1 VITRRE
7 DSKRFGA
14 GAIVALVL
22 HVGIIGFVLNM
33 VRPDLIP
40 QILPKK
46 KVVVVEM
53 LKPPDPPKPKEP
65 PKEPP
70 KQPPKPQPT
79 PKTPPPPQQLQS
91 NAPANVDVP
100 TAPPAPPPSP
110 PSPPAPL
117 EPPAPTRVITGGVPT
132 EYYNTLNRVINGA
145 VQYPPKSLRAGEE
158 GTAKI
163 RFHVT
168 RDGTIKDVELIEKSG
183 FVSLDS
189 EAKDAFR
196 RLGKFPPVPPNVVP
210 DAAEFILEIP
220 INFTLTGSE

>member
-7 DSKRFGA
+7 NSKRFGA

-110 PSPPAPL
+110 PSPPAPP
-117 EPPAPTRVITGGVPT
+117 EPPAPTRVQVGVPT
-132 EYYNTLNRVINGA
+132 EYYNTVNRIIDPA
-145 VQYPPKSLRAGEE
+145 VQYPAKSLKAGEE
-158 GTAKI
+158 GTVKV
-163 RFHVT
+163 RFHVM
-168 RDGTIKDVELIEKSG
+168 RDGTIKDIELVEKSG
-183 FVSLDS
+183 FVALDN
-189 EAKDAFR
+189 EAKDVLR
-196 RLGKFPPVPPNVVP
+196 RIKLPPVPANVSP
-210 DAAEFILEIP
+210 DAGEFILEKP
-220 INFTLTGSE
+220 ISFTLSGGE